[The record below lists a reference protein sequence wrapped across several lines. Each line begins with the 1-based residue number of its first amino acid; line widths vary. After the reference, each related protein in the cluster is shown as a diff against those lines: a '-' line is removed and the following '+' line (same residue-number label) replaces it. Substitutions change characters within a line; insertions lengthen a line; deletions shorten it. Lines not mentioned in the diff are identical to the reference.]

1 MSFIRVIGGIDMK
14 ITQKLE
20 WDYEENKITS
30 TDFMT
35 RDTIKD
41 VVAAELFILIVEE
54 LYDKNIFTNWS
65 GLTGN
70 AHIRIPLDGL
80 SKENFL
86 IAKQNCENNPNH
98 WKLQR
103 PPYKDV
109 KIRLS

>member
-54 LYDKNIFTNWS
+54 LYDKNIFTHWS
-65 GLTGN
+65 GLTVN

-80 SKENFL
+80 S
-86 IAKQNCENNPNH
+86 
-98 WKLQR
+98 
-103 PPYKDV
+103 
-109 KIRLS
+109 

>member
-70 AHIRIPLDGL
+70 AHIRIPIRW
-80 SKENFL
+80 L
-86 IAKQNCENNPNH
+86 I
-98 WKLQR
+98 
-103 PPYKDV
+103 
-109 KIRLS
+109 

>member
-54 LYDKNIFTNWS
+54 LYDKIS
-65 GLTGN
+65 LQTGV
-70 AHIRIPLDGL
+70 D
-80 SKENFL
+80 
-86 IAKQNCENNPNH
+86 
-98 WKLQR
+98 
-103 PPYKDV
+103 
-109 KIRLS
+109 

>member
-86 IAKQNCENNPNH
+86 IAKQNCE
-98 WKLQR
+98 KQSESLEIT
-103 PPYKDV
+103 KTT
-109 KIRLS
+109 I

>member
-30 TDFMT
+30 TDFII

-41 VVAAELFILIVEE
+41 VVAAELFIQIVEE
-54 LYDKNIFTNWS
+54 LYDKNIFKNWS

-70 AHIRIPLDGL
+70 AHIRIPLNGL

-86 IAKQNCENNPNH
+86 IAKQNCENNP
-98 WKLQR
+98 
-103 PPYKDV
+103 
-109 KIRLS
+109 IF